1 MDPDSLIY
9 NFFASD
15 SSKAIL
21 CSHSRRKMINTKN
34 WMVDWC
40 QQEGRDMH
48 FLVGEYILYCQ
59 NIAAMLPETS
69 KLSKREAISGFSG
82 EQARN

>member
-1 MDPDSLIY
+1 M
-9 NFFASD
+9 
-15 SSKAIL
+15 
-21 CSHSRRKMINTKN
+21 
-34 WMVDWC
+34 MVDWC

-59 NIAAMLPETS
+59 NIAVMLPETS